1 MIKPLPNGKYKLDF
15 YPAGANGP
23 RIVRVRDSKK
33 ELKVLQAKYEL
44 DYQTAPD
51 RFQIDKRRL
60 SDLVNLW
67 HSVHGITL
75 RDAKYRLSRTLAVCE
90 ALGNPTVDK
99 FNAAMFSRYREKRL
113 TQVSVST
120 VNHETRY
127 LRAVF
132 AELIRLDQYTGK
144 NPLANIRT
152 FAERERELSFLTAEQ
167 IPVLLAECDK
177 STNNHCGAVARLCL
191 ATGARWSEANDLP
204 VTGLFADRVVYS
216 GTKNGKVR
224 VIPINPEFS
233 AYLRELAFPVGK
245 RLFSSCKGA
254 FRKAVERSGI
264 ELPDGQLT
272 HVLRHTFASHFLING
287 GDILALQRIL
297 GHSDLKVTMRYAH
310 LAPDY
315 MANVP
320 SLSPLK
326 FLESSKKL
334 VSQ

>member
-1 MIKPLPNGKYKLDF
+1 MIKRLKDGRYRLDF

-23 RIVRVRDSKK
+23 RIVRVRSSKQ
-33 ELKVLQAKYEL
+33 ELKILQAQYEL
-44 DYQTAPD
+44 DYQSAPD
-51 RFQIDKRRL
+51 RFSVDRRKL

-67 HSVHGITL
+67 YKLHGATL
-75 RDAKYRLSRTLAVCE
+75 RDAKYRLSRTLALCD
-90 ALGNPTVDK
+90 ALGDPPVHK
-99 FNAAMFSRYREKRL
+99 FSAADFSRYREARL
-113 TQVSVST
+113 KQVSVST

-132 AELIRLDQYTGK
+132 AELIRLEQFHGK

-152 FAERERELSFLTAEQ
+152 FAERERELSFLTADQ

-177 STNNHCGAVARLCL
+177 SNNNHCGPVARLCL
-191 ATGARWSEANDLP
+191 ATGARWSEANNLP
-204 VTGLFADRVVYS
+204 RANLLEDRVIYS
-216 GTKNGKVR
+216 DTKNGRVR
-224 VIPINPEFS
+224 VVPIKPELS
-233 AYLRELAFPVGK
+233 AELLAVAYPVGNK
-245 RLFSSCKGA
+245 LFSSCKGA

-315 MANVP
+315 MEKVRD
-320 SLSPLK
+320 LSPI
-326 FLESSKKL
+326 
-334 VSQ
+334 

>member
-1 MIKPLPNGKYKLDF
+1 MIKKLTDGRYRLDF

-23 RIVRVRDSKK
+23 RVVRVRASKQ
-33 ELKVLQAKYEL
+33 ELKILQAQYEL
-44 DYQTAPD
+44 DYQDAPD
-51 RFQIDKRRL
+51 RFMVDKRKL

-67 HSVHGITL
+67 FKLHGSTL
-75 RDAKYRLSRTLAVCE
+75 RDAKYRFSRTLALCE
-90 ALGNPTVDK
+90 ALGDPSVSK
-99 FNAAMFSRYREKRL
+99 FSAADFSRYRERRL
-113 TQVSVST
+113 NEVSIST

-132 AELIRLDQYTGK
+132 AELIRLEQFHGK

-152 FAERERELSFLTAEQ
+152 FAERERELSFLSAEQ
-167 IPVLLAECDK
+167 IPLLLAECDK
-177 STNNHCGAVARLCL
+177 STNNHCGVVARLCL
-191 ATGARWSEANDLP
+191 ATGARWSEANNLP
-204 VTGLFADRVVYS
+204 RHNLLPDRVIYS
-216 GTKNGKVR
+216 DTKNGRVR
-224 VIPINPEFS
+224 VIPIKPELS
-233 AYLRELAFPVGK
+233 VSSLAVAYPVGQ

-315 MANVP
+315 MARVRD
-320 SLSPLK
+320 LSPI
-326 FLESSKKL
+326 
-334 VSQ
+334 

>member
-1 MIKPLPNGKYKLDF
+1 MIKKLPDGRYKLDF
-15 YPAGANGP
+15 YPAGSSGP
-23 RIVRVRDSKK
+23 RIVRVRASKQ
-33 ELKVLQAKYEL
+33 ELKILQAQYEL
-44 DYQTAPD
+44 DYQDAPD
-51 RFQIDKRRL
+51 RFMVDKRKL

-67 HSVHGITL
+67 FKLHGSTL
-75 RDAKYRLSRTLAVCE
+75 RDAKYRFSRTLTLCE
-90 ALGNPTVDK
+90 ALGDPPVSK
-99 FNAAMFSRYREKRL
+99 FSAADFSRYRERRL
-113 TQVSVST
+113 NEVSIST

-132 AELIRLDQYTGK
+132 AELIRLEQFHGK

-177 STNNHCGAVARLCL
+177 STNNHCGVVARLCL
-191 ATGARWSEANDLP
+191 ATGARWSEANNLTRHNLLP
-204 VTGLFADRVVYS
+204 DRVIYS
-216 GTKNGKVR
+216 DTKNGRVR
-224 VIPINPEFS
+224 VVPIKPELS
-233 AYLRELAFPVGK
+233 VSSLSVAYPVGQ

-315 MANVP
+315 MARVRD
-320 SLSPLK
+320 LSPI
-326 FLESSKKL
+326 
-334 VSQ
+334 

>member
-1 MIKPLPNGKYKLDF
+1 MIKRLSDGRYRLDF

-23 RIVRVRDSKK
+23 RIVRIRPSKQ
-33 ELKVLQAKYEL
+33 ELKLLQAKYEL
-44 DYQTAPD
+44 DYQAAPD
-51 RFQIDKRRL
+51 RFIVDKRRL
-60 SDLVNLW
+60 SDLVRLW
-67 HSVHGITL
+67 YGLHGSTL

-90 ALGNPTVDK
+90 ALGDPSVDK
-99 FNAAMFSRYREKRL
+99 FSAADFSRYRESRL
-113 TQVSVST
+113 KAVSVST

-132 AELIRLDQYTGK
+132 AELIRLDQFAGK
-144 NPLANIRT
+144 NPLASIRT

-191 ATGARWSEANDLP
+191 ATGARWSEANNLARSNLLD
-204 VTGLFADRVVYS
+204 DRVVYS
-216 GTKNGKVR
+216 DTKNGRVR
-224 VIPINPEFS
+224 VVPIKP
-233 AYLRELAFPVGK
+233 ELAVDLRRVGFPVGLK
-245 RLFSSCKGA
+245 LFSSCKGA

-315 MANVP
+315 MAKVRE
-320 SLSPLK
+320 LSPI
-326 FLESSKKL
+326 
-334 VSQ
+334 

>member
-1 MIKPLPNGKYKLDF
+1 MIKRLPDGRYRLDF
-15 YPAGANGP
+15 YPAGATGP
-23 RIVRVRDSKK
+23 RVVRVRATKQ
-33 ELKVLQAKYEL
+33 ELKLLQAKYEL

-51 RFQIDKRRL
+51 KFSVDRRRL
-60 SDLVNLW
+60 SDVVNLW
-67 HSVHGITL
+67 YKLHGATL
-75 RDAKYRLSRTLAVCE
+75 RDARYRLSRTLAVCD
-90 ALGNPTVDK
+90 ALGDPTVDR
-99 FNAAMFSRYREKRL
+99 FSAADFSRYREKRL
-113 TQVSVST
+113 QEVSVAT

-132 AELIRLDQYTGK
+132 AELIRLDQFHGK
-144 NPLANIRT
+144 NPLSNIRT
-152 FAERERELSFLTAEQ
+152 FAERERELSFLTAGQ

-191 ATGARWSEANDLP
+191 ATGARWSEANNLAPANLLD
-204 VTGLFADRVVYS
+204 DRVIYS
-216 GTKNGKVR
+216 DTKNGRIR
-224 VIPINPEFS
+224 VVPIKPALAADLRAV
-233 AYLRELAFPVGK
+233 AYPVGL

-315 MANVP
+315 MAKVRD
-320 SLSPLK
+320 LSPI
-326 FLESSKKL
+326 
-334 VSQ
+334 

>member
-1 MIKPLPNGKYKLDF
+1 MIKKLPDGRYKLDF
-15 YPAGANGP
+15 YPAGSSGP
-23 RIVRVRDSKK
+23 RIVRVRATKQ
-33 ELKVLQAKYEL
+33 ELKILQAQYEL
-44 DYQTAPD
+44 DYQDAPD
-51 RFQIDKRRL
+51 RFMVDKRKL

-67 HSVHGITL
+67 FKLHGSTL
-75 RDAKYRLSRTLAVCE
+75 RDAKYRFSRTLALCE
-90 ALGNPTVDK
+90 ALGDPSVSK
-99 FNAAMFSRYREKRL
+99 FSAADFSRYRERRL
-113 TQVSVST
+113 NEVSIST

-132 AELIRLDQYTGK
+132 AELIRLEQFHGK

-177 STNNHCGAVARLCL
+177 STNNHCGVVARLCL
-191 ATGARWSEANDLP
+191 ATGARWSEANNLTRHNLLP
-204 VTGLFADRVVYS
+204 DRVIYS
-216 GTKNGKVR
+216 DTKNGRVR
-224 VIPINPEFS
+224 VVPIKPELS
-233 AYLRELAFPVGK
+233 VSSLSVAYPVGQ

-315 MANVP
+315 MARVRD
-320 SLSPLK
+320 LSPI
-326 FLESSKKL
+326 
-334 VSQ
+334 

>member
-1 MIKPLPNGKYKLDF
+1 MIKKLPDGRYRLDF

-23 RIVRVRDSKK
+23 RVVRVRASKQ
-33 ELKVLQAKYEL
+33 ELKILQAQYEL
-44 DYQTAPD
+44 DYQDAPD
-51 RFQIDKRRL
+51 RFMVDKRKL

-67 HSVHGITL
+67 FKLHGSTL
-75 RDAKYRLSRTLAVCE
+75 RDAKYRFSRTLALCE
-90 ALGNPTVDK
+90 SLGDPSVSK
-99 FNAAMFSRYREKRL
+99 FSAADFSRYRERRL
-113 TQVSVST
+113 NEVSIST

-132 AELIRLDQYTGK
+132 AELIRLEQFHGK

-152 FAERERELSFLTAEQ
+152 FAERERELSFLSAEQ
-167 IPVLLAECDK
+167 IPLLLAECDK
-177 STNNHCGAVARLCL
+177 STNNHCGVVARLCL
-191 ATGARWSEANDLP
+191 ATGARWSEANNLP
-204 VTGLFADRVVYS
+204 RHNLLPDRVIYS
-216 GTKNGKVR
+216 DTKNGRVR
-224 VIPINPEFS
+224 VIPIKPELS
-233 AYLRELAFPVGK
+233 VSSLAVAYPVGQ

-315 MANVP
+315 MARVRD
-320 SLSPLK
+320 LSPI
-326 FLESSKKL
+326 
-334 VSQ
+334 

>member
-1 MIKPLPNGKYKLDF
+1 MIKKLPDGRYKLDF
-15 YPAGANGP
+15 YPAGSSGP
-23 RIVRVRDSKK
+23 RIVRVRASKQ
-33 ELKVLQAKYEL
+33 ELKILQAQYEL
-44 DYQTAPD
+44 DYQDAPD
-51 RFQIDKRRL
+51 RFMVDKRKL

-67 HSVHGITL
+67 FKLHGSTL
-75 RDAKYRLSRTLAVCE
+75 RDAKYRFSRTLTLCE
-90 ALGNPTVDK
+90 ALGDPPVSK
-99 FNAAMFSRYREKRL
+99 FSAADFSRYRERRL
-113 TQVSVST
+113 NEVSIST

-132 AELIRLDQYTGK
+132 AELIRLEQFHGK

-177 STNNHCGAVARLCL
+177 STNNHCGVVARLCL
-191 ATGARWSEANDLP
+191 ATGARWSEANNLP
-204 VTGLFADRVVYS
+204 RHNLLPDRVIYS
-216 GTKNGKVR
+216 DTKNGRVR
-224 VIPINPEFS
+224 VVPIKPELS
-233 AYLRELAFPVGK
+233 VSSLMVAYPVGQ

-315 MANVP
+315 MARVRD
-320 SLSPLK
+320 LSPI
-326 FLESSKKL
+326 
-334 VSQ
+334 